1 MAIVAAERYNRPER
15 TRRLEFAAA
24 DLAQRTRGTVPDYS
38 YGVGQLRLSH
48 AREAL
53 RTELG
58 DAPLG
63 DADVL
68 ALLRDD
74 CQNVRLVARHVAMLV
89 ERSSNAASVDAVVRS
104 VARDYG
110 GVRTPSVHGL
120 MYEDAV
126 AGAYALLNPPT
137 FAEEMPVPDS
147 AVALPAT
154 HVVWCATFANGSV
167 TPQLDTT
174 FHREGDSSSYG
185 PGSPEVAGPL
195 PRRHRTREREPA
207 PARDGPRAYVATLRE
222 RRHEQLAAALE
233 RAGVPRAAVS
243 REDDARVAT
252 CGAEHRGRDAIALV
266 TLKLGTD
273 PQPLRR

>member
-1 MAIVAAERYNRPER
+1 
-15 TRRLEFAAA
+15 
-24 DLAQRTRGTVPDYS
+24 
-38 YGVGQLRLSH
+38 
-48 AREAL
+48 
-53 RTELG
+53 
-58 DAPLG
+58 
-63 DADVL
+63 
-68 ALLRDD
+68 
-74 CQNVRLVARHVAMLV
+74 
-89 ERSSNAASVDAVVRS
+89 
-104 VARDYG
+104 
-110 GVRTPSVHGL
+110 
-120 MYEDAV
+120 
-126 AGAYALLNPPT
+126 
-137 FAEEMPVPDS
+137 MPVPDS

-195 PRRHRTREREPA
+195 RAGTARVSVSLLQRET
-207 PARDGPRAYVATLRE
+207 GPRAYVATLRE

-273 PQPLRR
+273 PPPLRR